1 MRYTHID
8 LKERRRIENGLASKK
23 SMQKIA
29 KMCGR
34 SVSTIS
40 EEINNNGGRDAYT
53 AVKAN
58 RNAKRRRK
66 HSKLQCLKVAM
77 SPPLKKY
84 VIDHIPKWS
93 PELIAGRLKNEQ
105 KDIPYASGKAIYK
118 FVHSVHGRKIE
129 KHLFQIKHK
138 RKPGRDRKPK
148 VHLDGRTMIAERPKT
163 VDTRLEFGH
172 YEGDFIE
179 PGRDGSGSMLVLVER
194 MTRYP
199 FAAILASKTC
209 VGVNALASTLI
220 EQYEPESLTLDNDL
234 AFAKHVDLS
243 AALGAPVYFCNPY
256 HSWEKGT
263 IENRNGIIR
272 LDIPKGTDLSKVSS
286 EQLDDIL
293 DRMRN
298 KPMKVLNYKTPQ
310 EVWNIEME
318 KRRVA
323 KKEKEATL
331 AESTVV
337 ILSES
342 VRVEG

>member
-1 MRYTHID
+1 
-8 LKERRRIENGLASKK
+8 
-23 SMQKIA
+23 
-29 KMCGR
+29 
-34 SVSTIS
+34 
-40 EEINNNGGRDAYT
+40 
-53 AVKAN
+53 
-58 RNAKRRRK
+58 
-66 HSKLQCLKVAM
+66 M

-84 VIDHIPKWS
+84 VIEHIPKWS
-93 PELIAGRLKNEQ
+93 PDIIAGRLKYEE

-118 FVHSVHGRKIE
+118 FVHSVHGRRIE
-129 KHLFQIKHK
+129 KHLFQTKHK
-138 RKPGRDRKPK
+138 RKPGGGRKPK
-148 VHLDGRTMIAERPKT
+148 VQLDGRTMIAARPPE
-163 VDTRLEFGH
+163 VDLRLEFGH

-194 MTRYP
+194 KTRYP

-209 VGVNALASTLI
+209 RGVNALAASLI
-220 EQYEPESLTLDNDL
+220 EQYEPESLTLDNDI

-243 AALGAPVYFCNPY
+243 AALDAPVYFCNPY

-272 LDIPKGTDLSKVSS
+272 LDIPKGTDLSTVSQ
-286 EQLDDIL
+286 EQLDEIL
-293 DRMRN
+293 ERMRN

-310 EVWNIEME
+310 EVWDIEME

-323 KKEKEATL
+323 KEKKEVTLTGVATI
-331 AESTVV
+331 